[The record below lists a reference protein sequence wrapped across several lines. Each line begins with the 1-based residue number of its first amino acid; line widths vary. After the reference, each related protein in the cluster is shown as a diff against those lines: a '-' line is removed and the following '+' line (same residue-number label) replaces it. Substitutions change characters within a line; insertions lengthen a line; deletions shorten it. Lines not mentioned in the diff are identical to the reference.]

1 MALTD
6 TTKHMEDQDVGGL
19 FKQLYGTLAKLRG
32 WMQRFSVDPQE
43 DSRSAKASFEALCR
57 PRNAGP
63 EERKSHGAVKMDGP
77 RLQCVWSGGQVCTL
91 HACMR
96 TAHRTSMCCC
106 LLERC
111 CRSLGF
117 DVNADCSCDA
127 RLRAQRM
134 LA

>member
-6 TTKHMEDQDVGGL
+6 TTKHMEDEDVGGL
-19 FKQLYGTLAKLRG
+19 FKQLYGTLAKLRS

-77 RLQCVWSGGQVCTL
+77 RLQCVWSGGQVCTVYACM
-91 HACMR
+91 HACALHIGR
-96 TAHRTSMCCC
+96 P
-106 LLERC
+106 
-111 CRSLGF
+111 
-117 DVNADCSCDA
+117 
-127 RLRAQRM
+127 
-134 LA
+134 